1 MIICCP
7 LYVSVTCYTIIHENI
22 HSKVVKSGYVL
33 NCSSPT
39 LLQKEFAK
47 QQNQWMVLG
56 IEIYV

>member
-7 LYVSVTCYTIIHENI
+7 LYVSVTRYTIIHENI
-22 HSKVVKSGYVL
+22 HSKVFKSGYVL

-47 QQNQWMVLG
+47 QQNQWMV
-56 IEIYV
+56 

>member
-7 LYVSVTCYTIIHENI
+7 LYVSVTRYTIIHENI
-22 HSKVVKSGYVL
+22 HSKVFKSGYVL

-39 LLQKEFAK
+39 LIHKEFAK

-56 IEIYV
+56 IEI